1 MSVNIS
7 EIMLPQKVEC
17 LSKNR
22 KEKNYSKETFKEKF
36 VSHK

>member
-7 EIMLPQKVEC
+7 EIMLPQEVGC

-22 KEKNYSKETFKEKF
+22 KKKNNSKETFKEKF